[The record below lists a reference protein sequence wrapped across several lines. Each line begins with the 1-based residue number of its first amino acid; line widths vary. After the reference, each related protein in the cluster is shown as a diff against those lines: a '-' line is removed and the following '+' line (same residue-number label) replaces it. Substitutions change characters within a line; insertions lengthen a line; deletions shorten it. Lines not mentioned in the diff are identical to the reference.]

1 MSKREVMDTGERLE
15 HRSQLGDVWRRFRRN
30 KLAVVG
36 MCIAAALVL
45 IAIFANVSDDL
56 RHGGFHGL
64 V

>member
-36 MCIAAALVL
+36 MCIAAALVVTVV
-45 IAIFANVSDDL
+45 IAYNAVVIPAFL
-56 RHGGFHGL
+56 G
-64 V
+64 